1 MATVLIVAPVFALIA
16 AGYAAVLFRFVSE
29 SAHKG
34 ISEFAFSIAIPA
46 LLFRTIVVSEFPDVS
61 PWRMWGAYYGA
72 LALTWIAA
80 LVISALL
87 RERREDRE
95 DGVVFA
101 IGSVYGNIVMLG
113 IPLTLSALG
122 NEAAGPMSLIL
133 SVNTPLLW
141 LCGILQMEPVNRKRT
156 GSAFAV
162 IRPVLADLARN
173 PLMLGI
179 GFGVVWRFTGLG
191 LNPVVDRTVELLAQA
206 GSPAALIALGITL
219 FRFEIKGEMLS
230 VVVMSALKLLAMP
243 AVAFVLA
250 KLLNLPPTAAGVIVL
265 FAAMP
270 TGANA
275 YIFAVQYQRLVNPVS
290 GAVALCTLLAA
301 VTLPVVVAGIVDE
314 AAVTRRRP
322 RHCHPRRRRSR
333 PGRAST
339 SASTGDG
346 DGHHRP
352 YGSVRRDLLHHAQEL
367 RHRSRSRRLRRQW
380 LAALW
385 HGRCRIRPGQLG
397 AKIHAAS
404 RRSAG
409 PAAASHGAPVGS
421 PAPASRRCSRRTGR
435 PRSSTCTTISA
446 TRSATPPT
454 IHRLGAVNV
463 NVLERG
469 DMIRAGINY
478 RFDWA
483 VGPVVARY

>member
-16 AGYAAVLFRFVSE
+16 AGYASVLFRFVSE
-29 SAHKG
+29 GAHKG

-80 LVISALL
+80 LLISAFL

-113 IPLTLSALG
+113 IPLVLSALG

-141 LCGILQMEPVNRKRT
+141 LCGILQMELVSRKRT
-156 GSAFAV
+156 GSPLAV

-173 PLMLGI
+173 PLMLAI
-179 GFGVVWRFTGLG
+179 GFGVIWRFTGLG
-191 LNPVVDRTVELLAQA
+191 LNPVLDKTVELLAQA

-219 FRFEIKGEMLS
+219 FRFEVKGEMLS
-230 VVVMSALKLLAMP
+230 VVAMSALKLLAMP
-243 AVAFVLA
+243 AVAFALA
-250 KLLNLPPTAAGVIVL
+250 KLLHLPPIVTGVVVL

-290 GAVALCTLLAA
+290 GAVALGTLLAA
-301 VTLPVVVAGIVDE
+301 VTLPVMVMMVAAG
-314 AAVTRRRP
+314 
-322 RHCHPRRRRSR
+322 
-333 PGRAST
+333 
-339 SASTGDG
+339 
-346 DGHHRP
+346 
-352 YGSVRRDLLHHAQEL
+352 VR
-367 RHRSRSRRLRRQW
+367 
-380 LAALW
+380 
-385 HGRCRIRPGQLG
+385 
-397 AKIHAAS
+397 
-404 RRSAG
+404 
-409 PAAASHGAPVGS
+409 
-421 PAPASRRCSRRTGR
+421 
-435 PRSSTCTTISA
+435 
-446 TRSATPPT
+446 
-454 IHRLGAVNV
+454 
-463 NVLERG
+463 
-469 DMIRAGINY
+469 
-478 RFDWA
+478 
-483 VGPVVARY
+483 

>member
-1 MATVLIVAPVFALIA
+1 MATMLIVAPVFALIA

-61 PWRMWGAYYGA
+61 PYRMWGAYYGA
-72 LALTWIAA
+72 LAIIWIAA
-80 LVISALL
+80 LAISALL
-87 RERREDRE
+87 RARREDRE

-122 NEAAGPMSLIL
+122 NEAAGPMALIL

-141 LCGILQMEPVNRKRT
+141 LCGILQMEWVSRKQT
-156 GSAFAV
+156 GSALSV

-191 LNPVVDRTVELLAQA
+191 LNPVVDRTIELLAQA

-219 FRFEIKGEMLS
+219 FRFEVKGEMLS

-243 AVAFVLA
+243 AVAFVLV

-275 YIFAVQYQRLVNPVS
+275 YIFAVQYKRLVNPVS
-290 GAVALCTLLAA
+290 GAVALGTLLAA
-301 VTLPVVVAGIVDE
+301 ATLPVVVMIVAG
-314 AAVTRRRP
+314 
-322 RHCHPRRRRSR
+322 
-333 PGRAST
+333 
-339 SASTGDG
+339 
-346 DGHHRP
+346 
-352 YGSVRRDLLHHAQEL
+352 VR
-367 RHRSRSRRLRRQW
+367 
-380 LAALW
+380 
-385 HGRCRIRPGQLG
+385 
-397 AKIHAAS
+397 
-404 RRSAG
+404 
-409 PAAASHGAPVGS
+409 
-421 PAPASRRCSRRTGR
+421 
-435 PRSSTCTTISA
+435 
-446 TRSATPPT
+446 
-454 IHRLGAVNV
+454 
-463 NVLERG
+463 
-469 DMIRAGINY
+469 
-478 RFDWA
+478 
-483 VGPVVARY
+483 

>member
-29 SAHKG
+29 GAHKG

-46 LLFRTIVVSEFPDVS
+46 LLFRIIVVSEFPDVS

-80 LVISALL
+80 LAISTFW
-87 RERREDRE
+87 RERRATRE

-113 IPLTLSALG
+113 IPLVLSALG
-122 NEAAGPMSLIL
+122 NAAAGPMSLIL

-141 LCGILQMEPVNRKRT
+141 LCGILQMEFVSRKRT
-156 GSAFAV
+156 GSVLSV

-179 GFGVVWRFTGLG
+179 GFGVIWRFTGLG
-191 LNPVVDRTVELLAQA
+191 LNPVVDKTIELLAQA

-219 FRFEIKGEMLS
+219 FRFEVKGEMLS

-250 KLLNLPPTAAGVIVL
+250 KLLNLPPLPTGVVVL

-290 GAVALCTLLAA
+290 GAVALATLLAA
-301 VTLPVVVAGIVDE
+301 VTLPVAVMVVA
-314 AAVTRRRP
+314 
-322 RHCHPRRRRSR
+322 
-333 PGRAST
+333 
-339 SASTGDG
+339 
-346 DGHHRP
+346 
-352 YGSVRRDLLHHAQEL
+352 
-367 RHRSRSRRLRRQW
+367 W
-380 LAALW
+380 
-385 HGRCRIRPGQLG
+385 
-397 AKIHAAS
+397 AK
-404 RRSAG
+404 
-409 PAAASHGAPVGS
+409 
-421 PAPASRRCSRRTGR
+421 
-435 PRSSTCTTISA
+435 
-446 TRSATPPT
+446 
-454 IHRLGAVNV
+454 
-463 NVLERG
+463 
-469 DMIRAGINY
+469 
-478 RFDWA
+478 
-483 VGPVVARY
+483 